1 MPKVSK
7 ELTAMEVNRLTEAG
21 QYPVGGVPGLYLF
34 ILGNARD
41 WVLRYSLAGRRR
53 RMGIGAYPIVTLAQA
68 REKARAAHQLINH
81 GIDPIEDKRKAARA
95 LELEKARAI
104 TFKDAAIQYIAL
116 KEVEWKN
123 EKHRQQWENTL
134 NQYAFPFIGR
144 LPVAEVDQAH
154 ILAILEPIWTV
165 KTDTAKRLRG
175 RIETVLDWAKVRKYR
190 TGDNPARWA
199 GHLDKL
205 LPKPSKIRKRRH
217 HPAVPYMDVP
227 HAIKRIHAAP
237 GVAPQAL
244 IFTALTAARSV
255 EVFGAKWSEIDI
267 KHKLWTVPAER
278 MKAGKT
284 HRVPLSSQAIQL
296 LETQPRHVNNDY
308 IFPGRKQGKP
318 LSNMSMLKV
327 MRTLQLQDEKGQ
339 TAVPHGFRS
348 SFRDWAA
355 DCTNFAGDVA
365 EMALAHAVEDETE
378 AAYRRGD
385 MLQKRKALM
394 QHWADY
400 CYGLKPSCAV

>member
-1 MPKVSK
+1 MPKTSK
-7 ELTAMEVNRLTEAG
+7 VLSALEVGKLSQPG
-21 QYPVGGVPGLYLF
+21 QYAVGGVPGLYLY
-34 ILGNARD
+34 IEGEARH
-41 WVLRYSLAGRRR
+41 WVLRFSHAGKRRR
-53 RMGIGAYPIVTLAQA
+53 LGLGGFSVVTLAQA
-68 REKARAAHQLINH
+68 REKARAAHQLISQ

-104 TFKDAAIQYIAL
+104 TFKDAAMQYIGL
-116 KEVEWKN
+116 KEIEWKN
-123 EKHRQQWENTL
+123 AKHRQQWDNTL
-134 NQYAFPFIGR
+134 KQYAFPFIGR

-165 KTDTAKRLRG
+165 KTDTAKRLRE
-175 RIETVLDWAKVRKYR
+175 RIETVLDWAKVKKYR
-190 TGDNPARWA
+190 EGDNPARWA

-217 HPAVPYMDVP
+217 HPAVPYLEIP
-227 HAIKRIHAAP
+227 QAIQRIQAAP
-237 GVAPQAL
+237 GVAAQAL
-244 IFTALTAARSV
+244 VFTMLTAARSV
-255 EVFGAKWSEIDI
+255 EVFGAKWSEIDFT
-267 KHKLWTVPAER
+267 HKLWTVPAER

-284 HRVPLSSQAIQL
+284 HRVPLSSQAIRL
-296 LETQPRHVNNDY
+296 LEAQPRHINNDY
-308 IFPGRKQGKP
+308 IFPGRNLGKP

-385 MLQKRKALM
+385 MLQKRKTLM

-400 CYGLKPSCAV
+400 CYGLKSSGAA

>member
-1 MPKVSK
+1 MPKTSK
-7 ELTAMEVNRLTEAG
+7 VLSALEVGKLSQPG
-21 QYPVGGVPGLYLF
+21 QYAVGGVPGLYLY
-34 ILGNARD
+34 IEGEARH
-41 WVLRYSLAGRRR
+41 WVLRFSHAGKRRR
-53 RMGIGAYPIVTLAQA
+53 LGLGGFSVVTLAQA
-68 REKARAAHQLINH
+68 REKARAAHQLISQ

-104 TFKDAAIQYIAL
+104 TFKDAAMQYIGL
-116 KEVEWKN
+116 KEIEWKN
-123 EKHRQQWENTL
+123 AKHRQQWDNTL
-134 NQYAFPFIGR
+134 KQYAFPFIGR

-175 RIETVLDWAKVRKYR
+175 RIETVLDWAKVKKYR
-190 TGDNPARWA
+190 EGDNPARWA

-217 HPAVPYMDVP
+217 HPAVPYLEIP
-227 HAIKRIHAAP
+227 QAIQRIQAAP
-237 GVAPQAL
+237 GVAAQAL
-244 IFTALTAARSV
+244 VFTMLTAARSV
-255 EVFGAKWSEIDI
+255 EVFGAKWSEIDFT
-267 KHKLWTVPAER
+267 HKLWTVPAER

-284 HRVPLSSQAIQL
+284 HRVPLSSQAIRL
-296 LETQPRHVNNDY
+296 LEAQPRHINNDY
-308 IFPGRKQGKP
+308 IFPGRNLGKP

-385 MLQKRKALM
+385 MLQKRKTLM

-400 CYGLKPSCAV
+400 CYGLKSSGAA